1 MVAPA
6 YFEAFAAGRDLAAA
20 TIRNPVFRLSAP
32 TARASAERVRP
43 GRCPCDEPCGRT
55 RARSPQVRHPD
66 GL

>member
-32 TARASAERVRP
+32 TARASAASRP
-43 GRCPCDEPCGRT
+43 DTGSIPPR
-55 RARSPQVRHPD
+55 
-66 GL
+66 